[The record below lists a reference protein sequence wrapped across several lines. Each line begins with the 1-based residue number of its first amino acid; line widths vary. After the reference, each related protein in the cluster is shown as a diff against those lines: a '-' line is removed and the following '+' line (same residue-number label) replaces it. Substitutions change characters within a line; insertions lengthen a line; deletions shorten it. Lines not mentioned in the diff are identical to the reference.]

1 MEGVVQELR
10 VHDLDAVLAKEAV
23 DLLDLLGRKV
33 YLLEEFQD
41 LAGLKST
48 GLLPGL
54 EEFLDLIYLPKVALG
69 LQGLLC
75 SAVVGRSVP
84 ETLSLSKRNISD
96 KEQRSTSALREG
108 NPLLGL
114 RNLYRVFQ
122 ESRTAARRRT
132 TLAVLGDAPEAAAL
146 ASLLNAGSS
155 ANGAEV
161 LLSVSG
167 RPDGRVKV
175 SFSGQGVEDE
185 DEATISEVTE
195 EAVRAEIAPRL
206 VSVLEE
212 DYLVP
217 LARGYALFRRA
228 ACEEIVRKNAR
239 QNAVIGALPIP
250 GADMP
255 AITANQGRMVLHIAA
270 AFGEELTMERARELG
285 GVLAAGFGLRA
296 LSRQLL
302 KLVPVAGWAASGAI
316 GYAGTVAM
324 GRAAILYFERGKVEP
339 GPAEKS
345 EILRRAQ
352 EEAKAFV
359 ARVRRR

>member
-1 MEGVVQELR
+1 M
-10 VHDLDAVLAKEAV
+10 
-23 DLLDLLGRKV
+23 
-33 YLLEEFQD
+33 
-41 LAGLKST
+41 
-48 GLLPGL
+48 
-54 EEFLDLIYLPKVALG
+54 
-69 LQGLLC
+69 
-75 SAVVGRSVP
+75 
-84 ETLSLSKRNISD
+84 
-96 KEQRSTSALREG
+96 
-108 NPLLGL
+108 LGL
-114 RNLYRVFQ
+114 RNLYRAFQ
-122 ESRTAARRRT
+122 ESRSAARRRT
-132 TLAVLGDAPEAAAL
+132 TLAVVGDAPEAAAL
-146 ASLLNAGSS
+146 ASLLNAGRST
-155 ANGAEV
+155 NGAEV
-161 LLSVSG
+161 LLSVSP
-167 RPDGRVKV
+167 RSDGRIEV
-175 SFSGQGVEDE
+175 SFSGEGVD
-185 DEATISEVTE
+185 DKDEVTLSRVAE
-195 EAVRAEIAPRL
+195 GAVRAELAPRL
-206 VSVLEE
+206 ASVLDE

-270 AFGEELTMERARELG
+270 AYGEELTMERARELG

-324 GRAAILYFERGKVEP
+324 GRAAILYFERGGVEP
-339 GPAEKS
+339 GLGERS

-359 ARVRRR
+359 TRIRRR